1 MRLNEYES
9 RQYVVIVKKGDES
22 PQLAFF
28 DLEEDWEEVNDD
40 LFGLILFEG
49 YVDIRDVEI
58 CENPD
63 FESFIKHRFSKAIK
77 LS

>member
-58 CENPD
+58 FENPD